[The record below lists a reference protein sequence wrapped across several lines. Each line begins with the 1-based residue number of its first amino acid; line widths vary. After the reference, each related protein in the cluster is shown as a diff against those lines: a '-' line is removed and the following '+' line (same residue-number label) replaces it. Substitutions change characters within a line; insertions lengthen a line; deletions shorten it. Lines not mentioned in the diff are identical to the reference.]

1 MSISVFDNN
10 KMIKYSQNI
19 FNTMLYNMSR
29 PGELGSIKP
38 YPLENEFNLEVRN
51 TLGIAYTLLDTEV
64 SFYSTESF
72 TNKFDDY
79 IEIIT
84 TSKRTELKNADYI
97 FMSTDD
103 DPEIILNAKKG
114 SLNYPERGAS
124 VVIRGIEFD
133 EQNKSISLT
142 GPGIKDEKHL
152 PLKNKYNK
160 LMLKIKQVNSEYPLG
175 IDFFLHNENFLTCIA
190 RTSEILIGG
199 DK

>member
-29 PGELGSIKP
+29 PGEVGSIKP
-38 YPLENEFNLEVRN
+38 YPSENEFNLEVQS

-64 SFYSTESF
+64 SFYSTKSF
-72 TNKFDDY
+72 TEKFDDY

-103 DPEIILNAKKG
+103 NPELILEAKKG
-114 SLNYPERGAS
+114 NLNYPERGAS
-124 VVIRGIEFD
+124 VIIRGIEFD
-133 EQNKSISLT
+133 KNNKNISLS
-142 GPGIKDEKHL
+142 GPGIKDEIHL

-160 LMLKIKQVNSEYPLG
+160 LLLTIKKINSEYPLG
-175 IDFFLHNENFLTCIA
+175 IDFFLHNKDSLTCIA
-190 RTSEILIGG
+190 RTSDILIGG